1 MRKLSLIAALVVAF
15 SAAPALAI
23 FGPMPVVD
31 FQSIAKAVEQVQ
43 KDEQLVQNTLAQI
56 KNEETNL
63 TKIPTSYQ
71 AVQSEV
77 AAVAQTGKAVAT
89 EVRGTVAAGTV
100 VQDSSEQAAETAR
113 LNGLAAQANGAQS
126 QAQVTNGYL
135 AQQTNLL
142 EQGNVLQAQAQ
153 LQAAAKERA
162 QAQAFAD
169 AGAGILRVVNSP
181 GSAGNN
187 P

>member
-1 MRKLSLIAALVVAF
+1 MRKIILIGSAIVAL

-31 FQSIAKAVEQVQ
+31 FQSIGKAVEQVQ

-113 LNGLAAQANGAQS
+113 LNGLAAQANGAQQ
-126 QAQVTNGYL
+126 QAIVTNGYL
-135 AQQTNLL
+135 AQQNNLL

-153 LQAAAKERA
+153 IQHQAEEAATAQGLTNAADDMQRA
-162 QAQAFAD
+162 GQN
-169 AGAGILRVVNSP
+169 L
-181 GSAGNN
+181 
-187 P
+187 